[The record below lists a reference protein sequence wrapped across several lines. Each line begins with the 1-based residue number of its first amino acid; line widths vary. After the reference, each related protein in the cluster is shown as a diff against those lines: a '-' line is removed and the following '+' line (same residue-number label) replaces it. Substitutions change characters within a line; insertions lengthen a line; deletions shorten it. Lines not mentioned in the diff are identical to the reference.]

1 MGGAAAMQGVQMA
14 GTGTGAGLQALARNK
29 HGGGYDSAYGAAT
42 MYERLLGRA
51 ARDILGEERRS
62 IEQALG
68 AGAQI
73 QPEVYRALGFEPEY
87 ADRSG
92 EIAPLVSQ
100 RDALKAQLAAA
111 EARSTLGQGKG
122 KKPLAKGHSP
132 NQSPE
137 AKKRNKLRKQIAVLD
152 SQISDL
158 QTQPGIIT
166 GLRKL
171 GPNDPTDSE
180 GGAFREAFNEQ
191 NDALL
196 AALRGE
202 APMDPTLLRK
212 QQEEEAKTR
221 EGLRRQLGSD
231 FESSTPGIRA
241 LEDMKKRHVEEQAT
255 YNRELIGQMSGLTEN
270 RATAL
275 SNLTGA
281 RIEQLNAPA
290 RAQASLAEALGGVA
304 TGITQQ
310 QALLQENRRRIT
322 APGRDNRVMGAFGA
336 ALEAGFSQGGGG
348 GMNNVG
354 Q

>member
-14 GTGTGAGLQALARNK
+14 GVGTGAGLQGLARNK

-42 MYERLLGRA
+42 MYERLLGRG
-51 ARDILGEERRS
+51 ARDIIGEERRS

-92 EIAPLVSQ
+92 EIQPLVTQ
-100 RDALKAQLAAA
+100 RDALKAQLAGI
-111 EARSTLGQGKG
+111 EAKHTAGQGKG
-122 KKPLAKGHSP
+122 KKPLAKGHTPGSKP
-132 NQSPE
+132 SLK
-137 AKKRNKLRKQIAVLD
+137 AANKLRKQIAVLD
-152 SQISDL
+152 GQISDL

-180 GGAFREAFNEQ
+180 GGAFRQAFNEQ

-196 AALRGE
+196 RALRGE
-202 APMDPTLLRK
+202 EPLDPTLLRA
-212 QQEEEAKTR
+212 QQEDEEKTR
-221 EGLRRQLGSD
+221 EQLRRQLGAD

-241 LEDMKKRHVEEQAT
+241 LQEMNKRHAEEKAT
-255 YNRELIGQMSGLTEN
+255 YNREVIGQYSGLSEN
-270 RATAL
+270 RAKAL
-275 SNLTGA
+275 SDLTGA

-290 RAQASLAEALGGVA
+290 RAQAQLATSLGDVA
-304 TGITQQ
+304 DSISKQ